1 MSAFSSASSY
11 TSVPAN
17 VPGCDAWGSFTVG
30 SPGNVTLINGSGIS
44 GVTRASA
51 GVYGI
56 SFSNPERFGGGAYV
70 VMTTPEYSIDA
81 GYGPVTVPPP
91 NGRTGAGLSAGL
103 RINTYTYPNFHPG
116 GGTASLND
124 PPTGALR
131 VNMAAFC
138 FATERDLRSPAVLN
152 VLKNSEL
159 FTSQWS
165 LSAVTA
171 PLSTDG
177 TKAPNGSTPSVLN
190 EGTVD
195 GRLFVNGGTQVQRVL
210 YQLTGNYPVSVVNK
224 PFTASVYL
232 KAGTRHR
239 GRFIVYDGASTHFGV
254 WFDLQTKTILGTS
267 NTAAANL
274 AILSSSSIT
283 DVGGGWFRLVI
294 SGYFANSPSNP
305 PNGNNTGVYL
315 NIGDETGGSSPGL
328 YYIGENKFFYVW
340 GTQLEEGSV
349 VTPYIKTESTG
360 FVLGNQDARRSL
372 VPGAQGFGVTG
383 ATYSSARTNLLST
396 RTATAYGTIVI
407 PANKAN
413 SSSVSAYI
421 ENGFNVKSVTAGG
434 NSRYDV
440 SFVRPMTNNTYCVIL
455 SGEYEST
462 DTTAGVDEFALLLVR
477 AGTGNKYKT
486 TNGFRVEELRQY
498 TLDNSWIEQS
508 VRYQKGFTQRIHF
521 MVFGGATYGQP

>member
-1 MSAFSSASSY
+1 MSASSSASSF

-17 VPGCDAWGSFTVG
+17 VPSCDAWGNFNVG
-30 SPGNVTLINGSGIS
+30 TAVNVALNDGSGIS
-44 GVTRASA
+44 SVFRASS

-56 SFSNPERFGGGAYV
+56 SFSNPQRFGGGAYV

-81 GYGPVTVPPP
+81 GYGPITVPPP
-91 NGRTGAGLSAGL
+91 NGRTGAGISAGL
-103 RINTYTYPNFHPG
+103 RINTYTYPNGFHPG
-116 GGTASLND
+116 GGTAALND
-124 PPTGALR
+124 PPTGAYR
-131 VNMAAFC
+131 VNVAAFS
-138 FATERDLRSPAVLN
+138 FATDSDLRSPAVLN

-159 FTSQWS
+159 FTSQWN
-165 LSAVTA
+165 LSAVTTL
-171 PLSTDG
+171 LSTDG
-177 TKAPNGSTPSVLN
+177 IKAPNGSTPSVLN

-254 WFDLQTKTILGTS
+254 WFDLQTKILS
-267 NTAAANL
+267 SNNTAAPNT

-294 SGYFANSPSNP
+294 SGYFANSTSNP

-315 NIGDETGGSSPGL
+315 NIGDETGGSIPGL

-360 FVLGNQDARRSL
+360 FVLGNQDARKRL

-383 ATYSSARTNLLST
+383 ATYSSVSANLLSK

-407 PANKAN
+407 PPNKGN
-413 SSSVSAYI
+413 SAPVIAYI
-421 ENGFNVKSVTAGG
+421 ENGFNVKGVSAGA
-434 NSRYDV
+434 NSLFDI
-440 SFVRPMTNNTYCVIL
+440 SFVKPMNNTNYCTIL

-462 DTTAGVDEFALLLVR
+462 DTTALPEEFSLLLVR
-477 AGTGNKYKT
+477 AGAGNKYKT
-486 TNGFRVEELRQY
+486 TRGFRAEALRQN
-498 TLDNSWIEQS
+498 TADNSWYQAA
-508 VRYQKGFTQRIHF
+508 VRYQRGFTQRIHF
-521 MVFGGATYGQP
+521 MVFGGGTYGQP